1 MFKIA
6 TTSFVDNFS
15 MKFANG
21 FTVSLAIGPDV
32 YSTGDAENGFVSAEV
47 GVWDANGD
55 WIELDGA
62 SSRSVVGWQSPEQVL
77 AIMNKVA
84 AM

>member
-1 MFKIA
+1 MFKTA
-6 TTSFVDNFS
+6 TTPFVDNFS

-21 FTVSLAIGPDV
+21 LTVSLAIGPGV
-32 YSTGDAENGFVSAEV
+32 YSTGDAENGFVTAEV
-47 GVWDANGD
+47 GAWDANGD
-55 WIELDGA
+55 FIELEPGSD
-62 SSRSVVGWQSPEQVL
+62 VIGWQTPEQVL